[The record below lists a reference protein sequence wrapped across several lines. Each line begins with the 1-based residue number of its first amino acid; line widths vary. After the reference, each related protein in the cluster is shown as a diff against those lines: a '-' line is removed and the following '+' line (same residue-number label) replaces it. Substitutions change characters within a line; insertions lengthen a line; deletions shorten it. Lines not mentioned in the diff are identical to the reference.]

1 VWRFD
6 MSTSGPTKQLIG
18 QAKDASGKMQSI
30 TTRPDVTRFDT
41 PAPAFNVVYVGTGRF
56 LGSTDI
62 PDPALPPL
70 SATDRAYQQSV
81 YGFKDTGAD
90 LGDLRAPG
98 ANLVQQTLSS
108 IDAITRTI
116 SNNPVDWSTQNGWYV
131 DLNPAGE
138 SPGERVSIDPQL
150 VKGVLIVATN
160 EPNSD
165 ACSAGGDSFLYQFD
179 YRTGAYVAS
188 SPGAV
193 VGVKLGSALA
203 AGFVVYRLPSGQLKY
218 TGIDVTGKKQ
228 TGGVNPG
235 AGGAIGSRA
244 SWRELYQ

>member
-1 VWRFD
+1 
-6 MSTSGPTKQLIG
+6 
-18 QAKDASGKMQSI
+18 MQSI
-30 TTRPDVTRFDT
+30 TTRPDVTRFDS

-56 LGSTDI
+56 LGGTDI
-62 PDPALPPL
+62 PDPATLTPPVL
-70 SATDRAYQQSV
+70 DLAYQQTV
-81 YGFKDTGAD
+81 YGFKDTGAN

-98 ANLVQQTLSS
+98 AKLVQQIMSV
-108 IDAITRTI
+108 IDATSRTI
-116 SNNPVDWSTQNGWYV
+116 SNNGVDWTTQNGWWV
-131 DLNPAGE
+131 DLNPASD

-150 VKGVLIVATN
+150 VKGVLIVLTN

-165 ACSAGGDSFLYQFD
+165 ACSTGGDSFLYQFD
-179 YRTGAYVAS
+179 YRSGAYVAS

-193 VGVKLGSALA
+193 VGIKLGAALA

-235 AGGAIGSRA
+235 AGGAAGSRA